1 MTAVIAGVFLFVYAG
16 MMLGRIPGL
25 AIDRTGIV
33 LLGVIVL
40 VLSGAISLDAAWE
53 SVDVPTIALLFGLM
67 VLSAQFRLG
76 GFYSTITRRIA
87 ATDAAPRKF
96 LLWVILASGA
106 LSALLANDIIC
117 LAMAPVLMEACQR
130 RHLRPLPFLLAL
142 ACASNIGSAAT
153 LIGNPQNMLIG
164 QMLRMGFSGYLLR
177 AIVPATVGLFLC
189 WWIIVVLVRGHWHQ
203 ETNLPDAEVPP
214 FNVWQ
219 TGKGLAVL
227 VALIAVFLL
236 DPIPR
241 EIAALSAAGILLA
254 SRRLA
259 SRHFLALV
267 DWNLLVLFIGLF
279 IVNHALAESGL
290 LVSAVESIRSVGVDP
305 GHGGWLFALTAV
317 LSNFVSNVPAVM
329 LLLNATDHPQAGLI
343 LAMSSTLAGNLIIV
357 GSIANIIVV
366 DQASRLGLTIGFLD
380 HLCVGV
386 PVTLATL
393 AFSGLWIWLLVAF
406 GV

>member
-1 MTAVIAGVFLFVYAG
+1 MTALIAGVFLFVYAG
-16 MMLGRIPGL
+16 MMAGRIPGL

-40 VLSGAISLDAAWE
+40 VLSGAMSLDAAWE

-76 GFYSTITRRIA
+76 GFYSSITRRIA
-87 ATDAAPRKF
+87 AAEATPPRF

-130 RHLRPLPFLLAL
+130 RRLRPLPFLLAL
-142 ACASNIGSAAT
+142 ACSSNIGSAAT

-164 QMLRMGFSGYLLR
+164 QVLRLDFADYLLR

-189 WWIIVVLVRGHWHQ
+189 WWIIVGLVRHDWQQ
-203 ETNLPDAEVPP
+203 ETDMADAEVPP
-214 FNVWQ
+214 FNAWQ
-219 TGKGLAVL
+219 TGKGIVVLLALVL
-227 VALIAVFLL
+227 VFLL
-236 DPIPR
+236 DPMPR
-241 EIAALSAAGILLA
+241 EVAALAAAGILLA

-259 SRHFLALV
+259 SRQFLALI
-267 DWNLLVLFIGLF
+267 DWNLLLLFIGLF

-290 LVSAVESIRSVGVDP
+290 LTAAVEAVGSVGVDP

-317 LSNFVSNVPAVM
+317 LSNLVSNVPAVM

-343 LAMSSTLAGNLIIV
+343 LALASTLAGNLILV

-366 DQASRLGLTIGFLD
+366 DQASRLGLKISFRD
-380 HLCVGV
+380 HLRVGV

-393 AFSGLWIWLLVAF
+393 SFSALWIWLLMAL
-406 GV
+406 GA